1 MTAAS
6 AFWLDYLRDCK
17 IDQPLPLPCDRH
29 RISDQY
35 RTGRGTRTTFNFGQ
49 DLSRAFLTHAS
60 TNNTIPEHLALASY
74 FVFLF
79 KLTNGEK
86 DLCIGINTDGRCKT
100 ELVSVIGMFA
110 NAIPLRC
117 QLNPSWSF
125 ARVIEEVHQMAVD
138 TSTYSYFPL
147 QRILAQHPLVSKPAF
162 LDTSFQFYATSTQ
175 STVKEVVLGGA
186 SLCLVPYSI
195 QIGPDE
201 IPHQLCSMRSLCAG
215 GDTVSS
221 KLVERIKTIVNSDC
235 LIWNAYGPAE
245 TTIFS
250 TCHRI
255 NQTDLKSMIPIG
267 RPLPNYRCLIH
278 DEFEQPVFVGQA
290 GELLIGGVGVFVG
303 YLNRD
308 DLTSKVLVEVNG
320 FKYYW
325 TGDLVRMDSSGLIF
339 YVGRKD
345 NQVKIHGQR
354 IEIGEIERCLLDSH
368 ISGCVAVKYGDDHL
382 VAYVQG
388 SDISEEDLRTHCRAR
403 LPPFMIP
410 SIFVVLN
417 NLPLNAN
424 GKVDRKRLPSPDFY
438 SLGDSIGNIYN
449 SPSTEMEERVHG
461 LWCEILK
468 VPEKKIST
476 TATFFTIG
484 GHSLLFIKL
493 YHLYQSLFSFD
504 SRSLTITPFLQQAT
518 IVEHAKLLEGIR
530 HADKQLKA
538 WQSLHITEGIAS
550 FPQERIYL
558 DEQVRFS
565 NRTVVYNEFKAF
577 TITTGSLSVEHRSSF
592 RTFFDDFCIAYN
604 ADKPLE
610 IGNNSLQY
618 IDYSTHERLVDMTK
632 SGDFWR
638 AELDGYNFEKHLSL
652 PVDRCRSKTDQRSS
666 AAYSARFS
674 LNSDLSK
681 SFLAYASSHNVTPFQ
696 LGLATF
702 YVLLFKLSNGEID
715 LCISCVDANRYRPEI
730 EDFVGMFIA
739 TLPYRVQI
747 DPSRS
752 FDHLVEQVRDKCLS
766 ILEHTHYPL
775 QRILADSHKQQ
786 VNINFLD
793 ISFDFVNFLPAAS
806 QLNCDG
812 AIMEPL
818 VPDQWNETAKF
829 DFMLTFQYDT
839 FLEDKTISCFLV
851 CSRDLYNEATVVKI
865 ARRFEYLL
873 FQVFSPTYA
882 KNGNN
887 RSEVPLTRLTLILQE
902 EAAEIEMMN
911 F

>member
-1 MTAAS
+1 
-6 AFWLDYLRDCK
+6 
-17 IDQPLPLPCDRH
+17 
-29 RISDQY
+29 
-35 RTGRGTRTTFNFGQ
+35 
-49 DLSRAFLTHAS
+49 
-60 TNNTIPEHLALASY
+60 
-74 FVFLF
+74 
-79 KLTNGEK
+79 
-86 DLCIGINTDGRCKT
+86 
-100 ELVSVIGMFA
+100 
-110 NAIPLRC
+110 
-117 QLNPSWSF
+117 
-125 ARVIEEVHQMAVD
+125 
-138 TSTYSYFPL
+138 
-147 QRILAQHPLVSKPAF
+147 
-162 LDTSFQFYATSTQ
+162 
-175 STVKEVVLGGA
+175 
-186 SLCLVPYSI
+186 
-195 QIGPDE
+195 
-201 IPHQLCSMRSLCAG
+201 
-215 GDTVSS
+215 
-221 KLVERIKTIVNSDC
+221 
-235 LIWNAYGPAE
+235 
-245 TTIFS
+245 
-250 TCHRI
+250 
-255 NQTDLKSMIPIG
+255 
-267 RPLPNYRCLIH
+267 
-278 DEFEQPVFVGQA
+278 
-290 GELLIGGVGVFVG
+290 
-303 YLNRD
+303 
-308 DLTSKVLVEVNG
+308 
-320 FKYYW
+320 
-325 TGDLVRMDSSGLIF
+325 
-339 YVGRKD
+339 
-345 NQVKIHGQR
+345 
-354 IEIGEIERCLLDSH
+354 
-368 ISGCVAVKYGDDHL
+368 
-382 VAYVQG
+382 
-388 SDISEEDLRTHCRAR
+388 
-403 LPPFMIP
+403 
-410 SIFVVLN
+410 
-417 NLPLNAN
+417 
-424 GKVDRKRLPSPDFY
+424 
-438 SLGDSIGNIYN
+438 
-449 SPSTEMEERVHG
+449 
-461 LWCEILK
+461 
-468 VPEKKIST
+468 
-476 TATFFTIG
+476 
-484 GHSLLFIKL
+484 
-493 YHLYQSLFSFD
+493 
-504 SRSLTITPFLQQAT
+504 
-518 IVEHAKLLEGIR
+518 
-530 HADKQLKA
+530 
-538 WQSLHITEGIAS
+538 
-550 FPQERIYL
+550 
-558 DEQVRFS
+558 
-565 NRTVVYNEFKAF
+565 
-577 TITTGSLSVEHRSSF
+577 
-592 RTFFDDFCIAYN
+592 
-604 ADKPLE
+604 
-610 IGNNSLQY
+610 
-618 IDYSTHERLVDMTK
+618 MTK

-911 F
+911 FCRLPYYVNIGMPSIFQLFFIFINMLECYRHILCSVERKWWLTSKSQKVLTSKIKINCYELRSSRTPVRIVYS